1 MVLDKHTSSLK
12 DLTSLHWCLTKCR
25 GTSIHCPLPTP
36 SPVALQP
43 KFLLDSMLG
52 RLCRW
57 LRALGI
63 DAEFIE
69 PGQKGQ
75 AQTQSTLIQQIQE
88 AALLQVGEVA
98 GDRGTLRV

>member
-1 MVLDKHTSSLK
+1 
-12 DLTSLHWCLTKCR
+12 
-25 GTSIHCPLPTP
+25 
-36 SPVALQP
+36 VALQP

-69 PGQKGQ
+69 PAQKGQ
-75 AQTQSTLIQQIQE
+75 AQAQSTLIQQIHE
-88 AALLQVGEVA
+88 AALLQVGESA
-98 GDRGTLRV
+98 QDRGAL